1 MHPEVRAAFDS
12 ALPAAR
18 QGMLAL
24 RSMIFRRAAELPQ
37 VGRVDEVLRWGQP
50 AYVTPDTGAGC
61 SLRIGP
67 LKHGGFGLFV
77 HCRTDLIETF
87 RAGPGA
93 AMRTE
98 GTRAVLFESAEDVAE
113 EPLSFLIGRAL
124 TYHLP

>member
-1 MHPEVRAAFDS
+1 MSDPVRAVFDGC
-12 ALPAAR
+12 AAQDR
-18 QGMLAL
+18 AGLLLL
-24 RSMIFRRAAELPQ
+24 RGMIFQRAAELPQ
-37 VGRVDEVLRWGQP
+37 VGRIEEVLRWGQP
-50 AYVTPDTGAGC
+50 AYVTPETGAGC

-87 RAGPGA
+87 RAGSGA

-98 GTRAVLFESAEDVAE
+98 GTRAVLFEGVEGVAE
-113 EPLSFLIGRAL
+113 APLSFLIGRAL